1 MNANVTKMNRG
12 KLLAAVM
19 ALAMVFAGVV
29 VLSSSA
35 ETDAAPWNMDG
46 DIIRDQDI
54 YAGTNAVATGDFNV
68 TNGATLTINAGASFV
83 INEGVTM
90 TIDEDSALVVE
101 YGASVIINGT
111 LVVDTGAALKNGA
124 VYDATNMV
132 NGEYIGFF
140 VNGALQVAKGGS
152 VDYEAPIANDLAVE
166 GDSQS
171 RYSAAESVDAYS
183 GMSLITPDI
192 TVVSGENNSATIYL
206 ESTDAMPFHMNGAGN
221 FGYWTGVKVDTGLAD
236 QTVVVSYEGRNSSVR
251 DTTDSTGAFWFW
263 VEAGK
268 VTDLTYTIDNVTYT
282 VTVDATYMPIE
293 AAEGMMIV
301 GASGSIDVNSSRSDH
316 SSFSNQ
322 YIQMATGASVSFE
335 GDIDNVIVKSMAS
348 DRTNPYATSY
358 AIITDLYTGAAA
370 DRSKDYTAL
379 DFTVTSESLGDVMV
393 DGKVNSRGTSYIL
406 NIAGTPVNAGVVIG
420 TADAVV
426 GTDSV
431 NIAVDDEDSK
441 ITARGKAV
449 ITDLTIEQGSGLAL
463 NGNVDVTGTLDVN
476 GAVVKDEPINAMFYL
491 YYANITVTGT
501 MDIGQYVTMDN
512 GEGDDNIESYLN
524 IEGTGVALI
533 DNGVVTF
540 EGINGA
546 SYETEANRVTTTHY
560 VILTTALTEAAAA
573 EVDVISVYGYEEG
586 TYVLASPYVLE
597 SDVEIG
603 EIQLNIEG
611 TVNVPENVTLTISV
625 DADIDTESKGYITVD
640 GTVMDNTAD
649 DTFGTSSAETFD
661 AVPLGKIGIK
671 AEVRYTDADVNY
683 YGYTTLANALANT
696 SEGTIELFGNVIID
710 NALTIQDGVTVE
722 MNGKDITVENG
733 AELIISGILDATSG
747 NIIVPEA
754 EDDFSVAGKVTVDN
768 YIVVGAQDYTGVI
781 AGFYAYGTIGDY
793 NNANFIMSG
802 DVAAENSGIIS
813 QINQYGELTVGDLTF
828 TAGETN
834 VAEITVNGKLT
845 AGTITIDGYTFDIV
859 AGALFNGTVANA
871 EGAVSLTNV
880 TGVVSIADVTVDDA
894 DRLTLAGQPAVATD
908 DDDKTLESTV
918 AVSNGT
924 VYVTEALNL
933 SAITA
938 EKSFNIAEG
947 TTVILD
953 GSGGITSSNIVVAG
967 TLSILNVGGLTGVNE
982 MDVTGTVAVKE
993 ATADDRSAGS
1003 AIVTNLYIGT
1013 TSKDIADGV
1022 ASTTGIV
1029 SGALNF
1035 TTAYV
1040 AAGSEIPESYA
1051 ENNNSTE
1058 FYIEDTL
1065 WLTVYGTSASVTNAP
1080 AENADFLGWKDAEGN
1095 TVYDNDSNTTGDASE
1110 ITVGSHDGMLY
1121 ANVDYEIYSVYIYA
1135 DNGIGTVAVDGIVLP
1150 KISNMYFMDGLTAGN
1165 HTISVELKN
1174 GYTGEVVMS
1183 VGGTTVS
1190 GLTFTLSGTE
1200 PADREVNITLS
1211 GPTAS
1216 TQDPIVIDQGSGD
1229 GMGVTDYLLI
1239 ILVILVI
1246 VLAIFVALRMMRS

>member
-1 MNANVTKMNRG
+1 MISVYEKNNRG
-12 KLLAAVM
+12 KLLAVVM
-19 ALAMVFAGVV
+19 ALAMVFAGVA

-46 DIIRDQDI
+46 DIVRDQSI

-68 TNGATLTINAGASFV
+68 TNGATLTINSGASFV

-90 TIDEDSALVVE
+90 TIDKDSALVVE

-111 LVVDTGAALKNGA
+111 LVVDSDAVLQNGA

-140 VNGALQVAKGGS
+140 VNGTLEVAKGGS
-152 VDYEAPIANDLAVE
+152 VDYIAPIVSSGLDVT
-166 GDSQS
+166 GDASS
-171 RYSAAESVDAYS
+171 KYSAAQSVDAAS
-183 GMSLITPDI
+183 GTALVTPDI
-192 TVVSGENNSATIYL
+192 TVVSGENNSAVIYL
-206 ESTDAMPFHMNGAGN
+206 ESTESMPFHMNGAGN
-221 FGYWTGVKVDTGLAD
+221 YGYWTGIKVDTGLAD
-236 QTVVVSYEGRNSSVR
+236 ETVVVSYEGRNSSVR

-282 VTVDATYMPIE
+282 VSVDATYMPID
-293 AAEGMMIV
+293 ATEGMMIV
-301 GASGSIDVNSSRSDH
+301 GATGSIDVNSTRSAH
-316 SSFSNQ
+316 ASFSNQ
-322 YIQMATGASVSFE
+322 YIQMVAGASVSLE
-335 GDIDNVIVKSMAS
+335 GDIDSVMVEAMAT
-348 DRTNPYATSY
+348 DKTNPNATSWAMISDIY
-358 AIITDLYTGAAA
+358 EGVEA
-370 DRSKDYTAL
+370 DRSKDYTAMN
-379 DFTVTSESLGDVMV
+379 FSVTSENLGPVMV

-406 NIAGTPVNAGVVIG
+406 NVAGTPVDAGVAIG
-420 TADAVV
+420 TTVAVS
-426 GTDSV
+426 GTSIL
-431 NIAVDDEDSK
+431 NIAVDEKDSGV
-441 ITARGKAV
+441 IALGKAV
-449 ITDLTIEQGSGLAL
+449 ITDISIEQGSGLAL
-463 NGNVDVTGTLDVN
+463 MGNIDVTGIMDVN
-476 GAVVKDEPINAMFYL
+476 GALVDDVANNATLYL
-491 YYANITVTGT
+491 YSANITVSGT
-501 MDIGQYVTMDN
+501 MDIGQYVTTNDEN
-512 GEGDDNIESYLN
+512 DSYLN

-661 AVPLGKIGIK
+661 AVLSGKIGIK

-768 YIVVGAQDYTGVI
+768 YIVVGTQDYAGVI

-953 GSGGITSSNIVVAG
+953 GSGEITSSNIVVAG

-1003 AIVTNLYIGT
+1003 ANVTNLYVGT

-1065 WLTVYGTSASVTNAP
+1065 WLTVYGTRASVTNAP